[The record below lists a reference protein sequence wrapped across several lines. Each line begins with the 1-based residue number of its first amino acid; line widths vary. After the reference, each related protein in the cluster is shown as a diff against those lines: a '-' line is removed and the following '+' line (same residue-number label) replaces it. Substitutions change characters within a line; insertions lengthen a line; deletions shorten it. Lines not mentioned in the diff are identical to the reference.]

1 MILVFVLYVQLPLT
15 NAFAGVPSNG
25 RYLHFGLSLHQHP
38 SFVYGRITCT
48 MTQRVKC
55 KNRCKIYPSFKR
67 VTEKHSKLLK
77 LVCSFTHTYVEPVH
91 ENLVRACIALL
102 SITMHALIKR
112 GGWQGAGTPSL
123 KNHKYI
129 GVRSNTIPDPLKKST
144 KLPSQL
150 SMLSHYRPASETP
163 LKWRFASGPM
173 VVCFLWY
180 LDPLSPSSKK
190 NAVKVELDPL

>member
-1 MILVFVLYVQLPLT
+1 MQLPLT

-48 MTQRVKC
+48 MTQRVKR
-55 KNRCKIYPSFKR
+55 KNRCKIYPSLKR

-102 SITMHALIKR
+102 SIEMHALIKR
-112 GGWQGAGTPSL
+112 GGGVAG
-123 KNHKYI
+123 
-129 GVRSNTIPDPLKKST
+129 GRDPLTEKS
-144 KLPSQL
+144 QI
-150 SMLSHYRPASETP
+150 YRGS
-163 LKWRFASGPM
+163 KQYYSG
-173 VVCFLWY
+173 
-180 LDPLSPSSKK
+180 SPEKAQSYQVSFQC
-190 NAVKVELDPL
+190 